1 MTVTPK
7 DLQNTEYR
15 YGFHDADDYVFKSK
29 RGLSPDTVAEI
40 SRYKNEPEWM
50 LRFRQRAL
58 ELFRRKPMP
67 MWGADLGG
75 IDFENIFYYVKPSE
89 KNREQ
94 LGRGPSLHQGY
105 LRQARD
111 SRGRA

>member
-50 LRFRQRAL
+50 LRFRQRAHDHWPQDPL
-58 ELFRRKPMP
+58 SP
-67 MWGADLGG
+67 GLG
-75 IDFENIFYYVKPSE
+75 P
-89 KNREQ
+89 
-94 LGRGPSLHQGY
+94 
-105 LRQARD
+105 AR
-111 SRGRA
+111 